1 MSVSTIILTQDNIV
15 NLNNGN
21 NQLVFKF
28 PNSVRLSNHAIAVS
42 SISMF
47 YSWFNITALF
57 QNNTFQY
64 SWVDNTGTISYY
76 DVVIPDGVYDI
87 STINSYFQSVMVA
100 NGTYAINTS
109 GEYVYY
115 LEMVVN
121 ASQYKIQINSYQV
134 PNSFPSGWTA
144 PTAGYFLSNP
154 QITIP
159 PNFNNIVGFAP
170 NYTFP
175 STTAPQ
181 GNISVLSSVAPQV
194 NPNPTLFLT
203 CSGIQNPYTIP
214 SSVLYSIS
222 PNANVG
228 EQINVVPPQ
237 LVFNKL
243 LEGTYERLSF
253 SWLGTNN
260 QPIII
265 NDPVMTITL
274 EIRNTKQDLG
284 MITDA
289 LLGNK
294 G

>member
-42 SISMF
+42 GISMF

-57 QNNTFQY
+57 QNNTFSY
-64 SWVDNTGTISYY
+64 TWVDNTGTINNYN
-76 DVVIPDGVYDI
+76 VVIPDGVYDI
-87 STINSYFQSVMVA
+87 STINSYFQSVMVD
-100 NGTYAINTS
+100 NGTYAINTA

-134 PNSFPSGWTA
+134 PATFPSGWTI
-144 PTAGYFLSNP
+144 PSAGHFLSNP
-154 QITIP
+154 QIIIP
-159 PNFNNIVGFAP
+159 PNFNNIVGFSA

-181 GNISVLSSVAPQV
+181 GNISTLSSVAPQV

-214 SSVLYSIS
+214 SSILYSIS

-228 EQINVVPPQ
+228 EQISVVPPQ

-243 LEGTYERLSF
+243 LEGTYDRLTF

>member
-1 MSVSTIILTQDNIV
+1 MSVSTIILTQDNLV
-15 NLNNGN
+15 NLNDGN
-21 NQLVFKF
+21 NQLVFRF

-42 SISMF
+42 SITMY
-47 YSWFNITALF
+47 YSWFNITSAF

-64 SWVDNTGTISYY
+64 TWVDTTGTINTY
-76 DVVIPDGVYDI
+76 DVIIPDGVYDI
-87 STINSYFQSVMVA
+87 STINSYFQSVMVD

-134 PNSFPSGWTA
+134 PATFPLGWTT
-144 PTAGYFLSNP
+144 PPAGYFLSNP
-154 QITIP
+154 QIFIPSNFNTIVGYV
-159 PNFNNIVGFAP
+159 PNF
-170 NYTFP
+170 TFP
-175 STTAPQ
+175 ATTLPQ
-181 GNISVLSSVAPQV
+181 GNISALSSVAPQV

-214 SSVLYSIS
+214 SSILYSIS

-228 EQINVVPPQ
+228 EQINFIPPQ

-243 LEGTYERLSF
+243 LEGTYDRLVF
-253 SWLGTNN
+253 AWLGTNN
-260 QPIII
+260 LPIII
-265 NDPVMTITL
+265 NDPAMTITL